1 MGRIKKKII
10 TDTEILITNVDKNN
24 LYLNQNE
31 LDKTFSSNKMLLNNE
46 ILQDNKILSD
56 NKISLN
62 NEILDDNKILSDNN
76 KILLDN
82 KKINKSSISNSQ
94 EISYDL
100 DIITINDFKKK
111 EKMLY
116 EVLNNF
122 FNQCTLE
129 EVQMII
135 QIIEGNHLISLR
147 FLDWFVTRYCYLYK
161 LSIPINNSYNKEQI
175 FNINISYKAQLKSF
189 KKRYFDPF
197 RRKKKF
203 NFWFDKHN
211 LNILTTLGQ
220 LNFFRWALSYDVI
233 KYAEKNY
240 KEING
245 KMSHVNS
252 YFKKNIIESNSLT
265 ITSSE
270 EQTYTIDKKSIS
282 DGQTNF
288 TSENSLTNDITYGI
302 ENKSKINKLSQ
313 NDIDILMDVNKCQ
326 NSIESNIYNY
336 NKNSKPS
343 KIFNELKKSQP
354 TYKYPQVSRNIC
366 IEF

>member
-1 MGRIKKKII
+1 MGRTKKKI
-10 TDTEILITNVDKNN
+10 TDDIEISISEVDKNN
-24 LYLNQNE
+24 LSVNKNE
-31 LDKTFSSNKMLLNNE
+31 LDNTLLV
-46 ILQDNKILSD
+46 NKILH
-56 NKISLN
+56 
-62 NEILDDNKILSDNN
+62 
-76 KILLDN
+76 DN
-82 KKINKSSISNSQ
+82 KKINKSSIFTVQ
-94 EISYDL
+94 QITYDP

-135 QIIEGNHLISLR
+135 QIIDGNHLISLR

-203 NFWFDKHN
+203 NFWFGKHE

-220 LNFFRWALSYDVI
+220 LNFFRWALSFDVI

-252 YFKKNIIESNSLT
+252 YFKKNIIELNSLT

-270 EQTYTIDKKSIS
+270 EQTDNNDKKSVTDSQINS
-282 DGQTNF
+282 
-288 TSENSLTNDITYGI
+288 SENSLTDDVVII
-302 ENKSKINKLSQ
+302 SNKAKKNKLSQ
-313 NDIDILMDVNKCQ
+313 DDINLLMDINKSE
-326 NSIESNIYNY
+326 NSIETNIYKY
-336 NKNSKPS
+336 NKSLKPS
-343 KIFNELKKSQP
+343 KVFNELKNSQP

>member
-1 MGRIKKKII
+1 MGRTKKKI
-10 TDTEILITNVDKNN
+10 TNDIENSVSEVDNNN
-24 LYLNQNE
+24 LSINKND
-31 LDKTFSSNKMLLNNE
+31 LDNTL
-46 ILQDNKILSD
+46 IDNKIT
-56 NKISLN
+56 
-62 NEILDDNKILSDNN
+62 
-76 KILLDN
+76 LDN
-82 KKINKSSISNSQ
+82 KKIKKSSIFTAQ
-94 EISYDL
+94 QITYDP

-122 FNQCTLE
+122 FYQCTLE

-135 QIIEGNHLISLR
+135 QIIDGNHLISLR

-203 NFWFDKHN
+203 NFWFGKHE

-220 LNFFRWALSYDVI
+220 LNFFRWALSFDVI

-245 KMSHVNS
+245 KMTHVNS
-252 YFKKNIIESNSLT
+252 YFKKNIIESISLT

-270 EQTYTIDKKSIS
+270 EQTYNNEKKSIS
-282 DGQTNF
+282 DSLINS
-288 TSENSLTNDITYGI
+288 SENSSSYDTIINYN
-302 ENKSKINKLSQ
+302 ESKKNKLTQ
-313 NDIDILMDVNKCQ
+313 DDINILMDINKSE
-326 NSIESNIYNY
+326 NLIESNIYKY
-336 NKNSKPS
+336 NKSLKPS
-343 KIFNELKKSQP
+343 KVFNELKNSQP

>member
-1 MGRIKKKII
+1 MGRTKKKII
-10 TDTEILITNVDKNN
+10 DDTDISITGLDKNN
-24 LYLNQNE
+24 LYLNQND
-31 LDKTFSSNKMLLNNE
+31 L
-46 ILQDNKILSD
+46 DNKILSD
-56 NKISLN
+56 NK
-62 NEILDDNKILSDNN
+62 KI
-76 KILLDN
+76 IT
-82 KKINKSSISNSQ
+82 SSIPISQ
-94 EISYDL
+94 EIAYDL

-116 EVLNNF
+116 EVLYNF
-122 FNQCTLE
+122 FNQSTLE

-135 QIIEGNHLISLR
+135 QIIDGNHLISLR

-220 LNFFRWALSYDVI
+220 LNFFRWALSFDVI

-270 EQTYTIDKKSIS
+270 EQPDSTDKKSIS
-282 DGQTNF
+282 DSQTIF
-288 TSENSLTNDITYGI
+288 TSENSLNDDII
-302 ENKSKINKLSQ
+302 VNSKKNKLNKNKLSQ
-313 NDIDILMDVNKCQ
+313 DDINILMDINKYD
-326 NSIESNIYNY
+326 NSIESNINKY
-336 NKNSKPS
+336 NKISKPS
-343 KIFNELKKSQP
+343 KVFNELKNSQP

>member
-1 MGRIKKKII
+1 MGRTKKKII
-10 TDTEILITNVDKNN
+10 DHAEISISKVDKNN
-24 LYLNQNE
+24 LCLNQNE
-31 LDKTFSSNKMLLNNE
+31 LDKPLSNNE
-46 ILQDNKILSD
+46 ILS
-56 NKISLN
+56 
-62 NEILDDNKILSDNN
+62 
-76 KILLDN
+76 DN
-82 KKINKSSISNSQ
+82 KKINKSSVPNDK
-94 EISYDL
+94 EIIYDL
-100 DIITINDFKKK
+100 DIITIDDFKKK

-122 FNQCTLE
+122 FSQCTLE

-135 QIIEGNHLISLR
+135 QIIDGNHLISLR

-175 FNINISYKAQLKSF
+175 FNVNISYKAQLKSF

-203 NFWFDKHN
+203 NFWFGKHE

-220 LNFFRWALSYDVI
+220 LNFFRWALSFDVI
-233 KYAEKNY
+233 KYTANNY

-252 YFKKNIIESNSLT
+252 YFKKNIIELNSLT

-270 EQTYTIDKKSIS
+270 EQTDNNDKKSIS
-282 DGQTNF
+282 DTLTNF
-288 TSENSLTNDITYGI
+288 NSENSLTDDSIINFKNKLKT
-302 ENKSKINKLSQ
+302 NKSKTNKLSQ
-313 NDIDILMDVNKCQ
+313 EDINILMDINKHE
-326 NSIESNIYNY
+326 NSIDSNIYKY
-336 NKNSKPS
+336 NKNFKPS
-343 KIFNELKKSQP
+343 KVFNELKKSQP
-354 TYKYPQVSRNIC
+354 THKYPQVSRNIC